1 MTGQVR
7 AGAPLIPGQ
16 SGWHTMALCGWALLV
31 PAVLPAQAQAPV
43 RGPVTVRYSEGTVR
57 GFLELRDEQDSLLAH
72 GDLVQVPGDSAITT
86 RVVLRFLDRSVFEET
101 TTFTQHRVFRLVS
114 YQLRQTGPR
123 FPADLEATIRA
134 DGHYA
139 VTSTPH
145 PDQKPQR
152 YTGRLELPADVA
164 NGLPG
169 ILTRNLRSGDT
180 ADVHIV
186 AFTPKPRLVGLRIA
200 YSGVD
205 SVRVGGG
212 VHPVA
217 RFRVKAQLG
226 ALTAFFARLLGKL
239 PADSHI
245 WMLLT
250 DAPAFIR
257 FEGPMFFGPVWRL
270 SAVTPIW
277 GAREPA
283 PPR

>member
-1 MTGQVR
+1 
-7 AGAPLIPGQ
+7 
-16 SGWHTMALCGWALLV
+16 MALCGWALL
-31 PAVLPAQAQAPV
+31 LPAALHAQSQAPV

-57 GFLELRDEQDSLLAH
+57 GFLELRDDRDSLLAY
-72 GDLVQVPGDSAITT
+72 GDVVQVPGDSAIES
-86 RVVLRFLDRSVFEET
+86 RLVLRFLDQSVFEET
-101 TTFTQHRVFRLVS
+101 TTFTQHQVFRMVS

-123 FPADLEATIRA
+123 FPADLEATLRA
-134 DGHYA
+134 DGQYA
-139 VTSTPH
+139 VTSTSH
-145 PDQKPQR
+145 SDQKAQR

-169 ILTRNLRSGDT
+169 ILARNLRIGDT

-226 ALTAFFARLLGKL
+226 ALTAFFARLLGRL
-239 PADSHI
+239 PPDSHI

-257 FEGPMFFGPVWRL
+257 FEGPMYFGPVWRL
-270 SAVTPIW
+270 SPVTPAW
-277 GAREPA
+277 GAQEP
-283 PPR
+283 PPP